1 MRVVVFGFM
10 NVMFILLI
18 SINIYISFNLMP
30 LCFFPR
36 FLSMHVIDSAE
47 FVGMPFVLS
56 AKEL

>member
-1 MRVVVFGFM
+1 
-10 NVMFILLI
+10 
-18 SINIYISFNLMP
+18 MP

-36 FLSMHVIDSAE
+36 FLSMHVIDSAG